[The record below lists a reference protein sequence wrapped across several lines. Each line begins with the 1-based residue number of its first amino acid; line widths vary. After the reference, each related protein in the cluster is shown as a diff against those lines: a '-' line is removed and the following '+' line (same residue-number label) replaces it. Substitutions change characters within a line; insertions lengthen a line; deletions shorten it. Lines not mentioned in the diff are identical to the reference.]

1 MKFRTHFELEGKH
14 AFLSPSKYSWINYS
28 DERLA
33 EVYKNQQMIQRGT
46 ELHRIAK
53 DLITNE
59 IRLPRTKQTLNMY
72 VNDAIGYGMSPE
84 VILKPLPFSDNAYG
98 TADSIS
104 YSDKNKFLRI
114 HDLKTGSS
122 PASMDQLKIYA
133 AFFCL
138 EYGDEI
144 GIKHD
149 PSQIDIEL
157 RIYQSDNVITHLPD
171 PDEIKDIMDRT
182 ITGNDIIERLKSMEV
197 DR

>member
-1 MKFRTHFELEGKH
+1 MKFRTHYELEGKH
-14 AFLSPSKYSWINYS
+14 AFLSPSKYSWINYT

-104 YSDKNKFLRI
+104 YSEKNKFLRI

-182 ITGNDIIERLKSMEV
+182 ITGNDIIERLKMMEV
-197 DR
+197 E

>member
-1 MKFRTHFELEGKH
+1 MKFRTHYELEGKH
-14 AFLSPSKYSWINYS
+14 AFLSPSKYSWINYT

-104 YSDKNKFLRI
+104 YSEKNKFLRI

-144 GIKHD
+144 GIEHD
-149 PSQIDIEL
+149 PSKIDIEL

-182 ITGNDIIERLKSMEV
+182 ITGNDIIERLKLMEV
-197 DR
+197 E

>member
-1 MKFRTHFELEGKH
+1 MKFRTHYELEGKH
-14 AFLSPSKYSWINYS
+14 AFLSPSKYSWINYT

-197 DR
+197 E

>member
-1 MKFRTHFELEGKH
+1 MKFRTHYELEGKH
-14 AFLSPSKYSWINYS
+14 AFLSPSKYSWINYT

-144 GIKHD
+144 GIKND
-149 PSQIDIEL
+149 PSKIDIEL
-157 RIYQSDNVITHLPD
+157 RIYQSDNVVTHLPD

-182 ITGNDIIERLKSMEV
+182 IAGNDIIEHLKSMEV
-197 DR
+197 D

>member
-1 MKFRTHFELEGKH
+1 MKFRTHYELEGKH
-14 AFLSPSKYSWINYS
+14 AFLSPSKYSWINYT

-144 GIKHD
+144 GIKND
-149 PSQIDIEL
+149 PSKIDIEL
-157 RIYQSDNVITHLPD
+157 RIYQSDNVVTHLPD

-182 ITGNDIIERLKSMEV
+182 IAGNDIIERLKSMEV
-197 DR
+197 D

>member
-1 MKFRTHFELEGKH
+1 MKFRTHYELEGKH
-14 AFLSPSKYSWINYS
+14 AFLSPSKYSWINYT

-144 GIKHD
+144 GIKND
-149 PSQIDIEL
+149 PSKIDIEL
-157 RIYQSDNVITHLPD
+157 RIYQSDNVVTHLPD
-171 PDEIKDIMDRT
+171 PDEIKDIMNRT
-182 ITGNDIIERLKSMEV
+182 IAGNDIIERLKSMEV
-197 DR
+197 D

>member
-1 MKFRTHFELEGKH
+1 MKFRTHYELEGKH
-14 AFLSPSKYSWINYS
+14 AFLSPSKYSWINYT

-59 IRLPRTKQTLNMY
+59 IRLPRTNQTLNMY

-144 GIKHD
+144 GIKND
-149 PSQIDIEL
+149 PSKIDIEL
-157 RIYQSDNVITHLPD
+157 RIYQSDNVVTHLPD
-171 PDEIKDIMDRT
+171 PDEIKDIMNRT
-182 ITGNDIIERLKSMEV
+182 IAGNDIIERLKSMEV
-197 DR
+197 D

>member
-1 MKFRTHFELEGKH
+1 MKFRTHYELEGKH
-14 AFLSPSKYSWINYS
+14 AFLSPSKYSWINYTA
-28 DERLA
+28 ERLA

-144 GIKHD
+144 GIKND
-149 PSQIDIEL
+149 PSKIDIEL
-157 RIYQSDNVITHLPD
+157 RIYQSDNVVTHLPD

-182 ITGNDIIERLKSMEV
+182 VAGNDIIERLKSMEV
-197 DR
+197 D

>member
-1 MKFRTHFELEGKH
+1 MKFRTHYELEGKH
-14 AFLSPSKYSWINYS
+14 AFLSPSKYSWINYT
-28 DERLA
+28 DARLA

-144 GIKHD
+144 GIKND
-149 PSQIDIEL
+149 PSKIDIEL
-157 RIYQSDNVITHLPD
+157 RIYQSDNVVTHLPD

-182 ITGNDIIERLKSMEV
+182 IAGNDIIERLKSMEV
-197 DR
+197 D

>member
-1 MKFRTHFELEGKH
+1 MKFRTHYELEGKH
-14 AFLSPSKYSWINYS
+14 AFLSPSKYSWINYT

-98 TADSIS
+98 TTDSIS

-144 GIKHD
+144 GIKND
-149 PSQIDIEL
+149 PSKIDIEL
-157 RIYQSDNVITHLPD
+157 RIYQSDNVVTHLPD

-182 ITGNDIIERLKSMEV
+182 IAGNDIIERLKSMEV
-197 DR
+197 D